1 MRKVYLYP
9 IFSTTVWGISIVGAK
24 VLGGLGL
31 TAIEI
36 VYFRFLI
43 ASVFF
48 VPVLLLSD
56 GKVVPRGREWLSVIG
71 LAVTGVAVNNLI
83 FYTGLALTD
92 ASIASMIVSV
102 NPLMT
107 MLAAV
112 LLLGERMT
120 PRKWGSVVLGMLG
133 VSLLVGWDVS
143 SGQLIGN
150 LLILLAASIWGLSFS
165 FSKKLSNHGFS
176 ALVLT
181 AWSEVVGTLMLAPLT
196 LGSYRKLGSS
206 DFQFWGWLLFIGIVA
221 SVFSYILHYR
231 AVEVLGPGVVAP
243 STNII
248 PFSGAIASALILGEE
263 MSLVAVLGFLLVLSG
278 VILVQVPS
286 ASSSSGQQAT

>member
-24 VLGGLGL
+24 VLGSLGL

-56 GKVVPRGREWLSVIG
+56 GKVLPRGREWLSVIG

-231 AVEVLGPGVVAP
+231 AVEILGPGVVAP

-248 PFSGAIASALILGEE
+248 PFSGAIASALILGEG